1 MPKSTLFIIGAGC
14 SKNYDHS
21 KNGIQK
27 LVSPTNNDFFKMAKI
42 VLQVLG
48 VDGASNEPL
57 EKLLERICQMKGL
70 HYNDKCEFLSNSI
83 LDNLEDVMTSI
94 EIQSSLFE
102 SRKVIWN
109 NHHPYNVLVELIA
122 FTISHAL
129 KGSLCSLHRDLAR
142 LMTRDD
148 VIVDFNYD
156 LLLDNALRSEKKLD
170 DYGYEIIF
178 ARTLQKQSWVRPEA
192 NVGGIKILKL
202 HGSFNWLKCIDCS
215 SILLLRD
222 PKIALLKFSVDSLS
236 KIKCPR
242 CGEKGSLKRLI
253 IPPVQTKEYNV
264 EPYNL
269 LWKIASKRIS
279 RVSMIAFLGY
289 SFSNTDFATTTLLRQ
304 IYNYVQVGKLKIHI
318 MNPDRDT
325 ETRLKA
331 ILPGIQTPTF
341 TNNLAEFVRF
351 YKKW

>member
-1 MPKSTLFIIGAGC
+1 MPKSTLFIVGAGC

-21 KNGIQK
+21 RNGIQK

-48 VDGASNEPL
+48 VDEASEKPL
-57 EKLLERICQMKGL
+57 MNLLKRICLMKGL
-70 HYNDKCEFLSNSI
+70 RYNNTYEFLSDSV
-83 LDNLEDVMTSI
+83 LDNLEDIMTSI
-94 EIQSSLFE
+94 EIHSSLFE
-102 SRKVIWN
+102 SRNVIWN
-109 NHHPYNVLVELIA
+109 NRHPYNVLVELIA

-129 KGSLCSLHRDLAR
+129 KGGLCSSHRELAR

-156 LLLDNALRSEKKLD
+156 LLLDDALRSEKKLD
-170 DYGYEIIF
+170 DYGYEINF
-178 ARTLQKQSWVRPEA
+178 ARAFQEGNWVKPEEKVR
-192 NVGGIKILKL
+192 NINILKL

-222 PKIALLKFSVDSLS
+222 PKIALPKFSVDSLS
-236 KIKCPR
+236 QIKCPR
-242 CGEKGSLKRLI
+242 CDEKGSLKRLI
-253 IPPVQTKEYNV
+253 IPPIQTKEYNV

-279 RVSMIAFLGY
+279 RVSRIAFLGY

-304 IYNYVQVGKLKIHI
+304 IYNYVQVEKLGIHI

-341 TNNLAEFVRF
+341 TNDLGEFVRF